1 MNNYSKIYWFTRL
14 DNLNAFLIG
23 VALFCFVLVFIWL
36 MWAYV
41 FSDKMFANKDE
52 EIEIDARRKTV
63 TKRAKI
69 FIPIGFLFLLISAF
83 IPTKNEVLLIMAG
96 GKTLDFVQSDTSL
109 SKIPSQTTSIIS
121 QFLEKQLKEL
131 KSEKK

>member
-14 DNLNAFLIG
+14 DNLNTFLIG
-23 VALFCFVLVFIWL
+23 AALFFFVLVFIWL

-41 FSDKMFANKDE
+41 FSDKMLVNKDE

-83 IPTKNEVLLIMAG
+83 IPTKNEVLLIMTG
-96 GKTLDFVQSDTSL
+96 GKALDFVQSDTSL